1 MATPETGE
9 RSMADRIEMLLRKNK
24 FTAAICLLSDASQIA
39 ELRRRYGDHFY
50 AKEDYDGALTQYAQ
64 TVGWI
69 EPSYVIRQFLQVAQI
84 RNLASYLEGL
94 HKASLATAEH
104 TTLLLSCYSQLKVSS
119 SKVYDA
125 FQTMLGSD
133 TKQNRDISDIL
144 LRKCCDARTSSQEE
158 AASVERGN
166 CESRQIKQL
175 KDCGDA
181 ALRTLVSNVTAITK
195 LDDQAKSLT
204 SPIVVL
210 RTVAQT
216 GDGNFSSVRDYVARA
231 LAEDSCALRR
241 NCNIVSRL
249 KKDISKSRTQ
259 LMELQRTSHIFQ
271 SNRCST
277 CSQTLDLPAVHFLCL
292 HSFHEACIPGEWVGV
307 F

>member
-1 MATPETGE
+1 
-9 RSMADRIEMLLRKNK
+9 MADRIEMLLRKNK

-231 LAEDSCALRR
+231 LAEDSCAAPKKLQHRLKTQER
-241 NCNIVSRL
+241 HLKVPHSTYGIAANLAHLPEQPLQYLLADARPSGCAFSVSALVSR
-249 KKDISKSRTQ
+249 S
-259 LMELQRTSHIFQ
+259 
-271 SNRCST
+271 
-277 CSQTLDLPAVHFLCL
+277 L
-292 HSFHEACIPGEWVGV
+292 HTW
-307 F
+307 